1 MNKFYRKALLLA
13 LFWLCGSA
21 AVMAQT
27 TSVSGTVKDGGTGDA
42 LAGVNIVVKGRVI
55 GTISNTN
62 GEYNLK
68 VNQAPP
74 FTLVFSFIGFSTQ
87 EIEIKDANT
96 TLDVNLEEQTL
107 LGQEVVVSASRVE
120 ESILKSP
127 VTVEKMDLLTI
138 RQAAT
143 PDFYDAL
150 ANVKGVQTNSGS
162 LNLTSINTRGFATI
176 ANVRFVQLVDGM
188 DTQAPLLNFPT
199 GNIIGIGELDA
210 ESVELVPGAASALYG
225 PNAFNGIL
233 IMKSKSPF
241 EYQGL
246 SAQVKGG
253 VTSSDAGGSDPFVQ
267 YSIRYAKAFNNKFA
281 FKLNF
286 SMLNATDWLSND
298 YRTSRTN
305 PESTTDLSGTKDF
318 DGLNLYGDEF
328 RIAVPVP
335 SIGTITRTGFRE
347 EDMLNAF
354 SDSRDAESIKG
365 DAALHYRISD
375 KIEAIY
381 NYRYGGGGSIYQGT
395 EKYVLRD
402 FSQQFH
408 KLELK
413 GENFFVRG
421 YQTATDAGK
430 SYNLS
435 ALGAFANET
444 VSPSATNW
452 VPDYVVAMQ
461 GYIPGV
467 AAGNHDAARAYAD
480 RNRPDPGTPEYNDLM
495 QLVRNNFFQRNPTG
509 SWTDPNGGSHPASGG
524 GASFMDN
531 SKLLHAEFNYN
542 FMNQIDWAE
551 LQIGGNVRRYDLFS
565 SGTIF
570 NEAPDDGVNFNRIQI
585 DEFGAYAQIA
595 KTVADKL
602 KLTGSI
608 RYDKNENFEGQ
619 FTPRLS
625 AVYSV
630 SENHNLRV
638 SFQTGFRNPDT
649 QAQFIYFP
657 SSSGTLLGSTE
668 ANAARYGVHNG
679 GAWTEESYNAFRS
692 PQNGSGTL
700 DPVTGAPV
708 GGNSS
713 LLVTADIPYVQPE
726 RLKSFEV
733 GYKGVVSKK
742 LLVDWNFYYTTY
754 QDFIGGQIVAVKAPT
769 THQGNPVPAG
779 ALYSLYNNSLENV
792 NSFGSGIGFTYSLP
806 RNFSLNGSYSYA
818 TFEANESADFR
829 AGFNTPENKFNVG
842 IGNRKLF
849 KDFGFNINF
858 RWQEGFLW
866 QSTYGVWNVPEF
878 GVLDAQINYKL
889 SALRSMVKVGATNL
903 GGGDYRTNLGAPFVG
918 QMYYISLTFDE
929 FFK

>member
-1 MNKFYRKALLLA
+1 MNKLYRKALLLA
-13 LFWLCGSA
+13 LFWLCGA
-21 AVMAQT
+21 AALMAQT

-55 GTISNTN
+55 GTISNTS
-62 GEYNLK
+62 GEYSLK

-74 FTLVFSFIGFSTQ
+74 FTLVFSFIGFATQ

-96 TLDVNLEEQTL
+96 PALDINLEEQTL

-127 VTVEKMDLLTI
+127 VTVEKMDILAI
-138 RQAAT
+138 KQAAT

-199 GNIIGIGELDA
+199 GNIIGMGELDT

-241 EYQGL
+241 DYQGL
-246 SAQVKGG
+246 SAQFKGG
-253 VTSSDAGGSDPFVQ
+253 VTNSDAAGSDPFTQ

-286 SMLNATDWLSND
+286 SLLQATDWLSND
-298 YRTSRTN
+298 YKTSRVN
-305 PESTTDLSGTKDF
+305 PESSTDLSGNPNF
-318 DGLNLYGDEF
+318 DGLNLYGDETT
-328 RIAVPVP
+328 IPVP
-335 SIGTITRTGFRE
+335 IGGTFGTLDLRRTGFKE
-347 EDMLNAF
+347 EDILDN
-354 SDSRDAESIKG
+354 RDAKSIKADG
-365 DAALHYRISD
+365 ALHYRITD
-375 KIEAIY
+375 KIEASY
-381 NYRYGGGGSIYQGT
+381 NYRFGGGSSVYQGT
-395 EKYVLRD
+395 EKYALRD
-402 FSQQFH
+402 FTQQFH

-413 GENFFVRG
+413 SDNFFVRAYRTETKDG
-421 YQTATDAGK
+421 D
-430 SYNLS
+430 SWNMS
-435 ALGAFANET
+435 AQGGFANEYY
-444 VSPSATNW
+444 SPTATQW
-452 VPDYVVAMQ
+452 APEYAQRYVLSMQ

-467 AAGNHDAARAYAD
+467 PAGNPAAAHAAARAHAD
-480 RNRPDPGTPEYNDLM
+480 RNRPAVGTPAFTDLM
-495 QLVRNNFFQRNPTG
+495 NQVRTNLFQRTPPG
-509 SWTDPNGGSHPASGG
+509 S
-524 GASFMDN
+524 SFVDN

-542 FMNQIDWAE
+542 FINQIEFAE
-551 LQIGGNVRRYDLFS
+551 VQIGGNVRRYDLFS
-565 SGTIF
+565 DGTVF
-570 NEAPDDGVNFNRIQI
+570 NEGPEDVNNFERIKI

-595 KTVADKL
+595 KTLADKL

-608 RYDKNENFEGQ
+608 RYDKNENFDGQ
-619 FTPRLS
+619 FTPRVS

-630 SENHNLRV
+630 SENHNLRA

-679 GAWTEESYNAFRS
+679 GAWTDESYSAFRAS
-692 PQNGSGTL
+692 GGTL
-700 DPVTGAPV
+700 AADGTPT
-708 GGNSS
+708 GGNSN

-726 RLKSFEV
+726 KLKSFEV
-733 GYKGVVSKK
+733 GYKGVFSKK
-742 LLVDWNFYYTTY
+742 LLVDLNAYYTTY

-769 THQGNPVPAG
+769 THQGNTVAAG
-779 ALYSLYNNSLENV
+779 SLYSLYNNSLENV
-792 NSFGSGIGFTYSLP
+792 TSIGAGLGFTYSLP

-818 TFEANESADFR
+818 TFDANETADFR
-829 AGFNTPENKFNVG
+829 AGFNTPENKISVG
-842 IGNRKLF
+842 IGNRKIVENL
-849 KDFGFNINF
+849 GFNINF
-858 RWQEGFLW
+858 RWQEGYLW
-866 QSTYGVWNVPEF
+866 QSSYGEWNVPEF

-889 SALRSMVKVGATNL
+889 SALRSMIKIGATNL

-929 FFK
+929 FLK

>member
-1 MNKFYRKALLLA
+1 MNKLYRKALLPA

-21 AVMAQT
+21 ALMAQT
-27 TSVSGTVKDGGTGDA
+27 SISGTVKDGTTGDP

-55 GTISNTN
+55 GTISNTS
-62 GEYNLK
+62 GQYSLK
-68 VNQAPP
+68 VNQEPP

-87 EIEIKDANT
+87 EIEVKEANT
-96 TLDVNLEEQTL
+96 TLDVSLEEQTL

-127 VTVEKMDLLTI
+127 VTIEKMDLLAI
-138 RQAAT
+138 KQAAS

-298 YRTSRTN
+298 YKTSRVD
-305 PESTTDLSGTKDF
+305 PESTTDLSGTKNF
-318 DGLNLYGDEF
+318 DGLNLYGDETQ
-328 RIAVPVP
+328 IAVPVP

-354 SDSRDAESIKG
+354 SDGRDAKSIKG
-365 DAALHYRISD
+365 DAALHYRITD

-381 NYRYGGGGSIYQGT
+381 NYRYGGGSSIYQGT

-402 FSQQFH
+402 FTQQFH
-408 KLELK
+408 KLEFK
-413 GENFFVRG
+413 GENFFVRA

-435 ALGAFANET
+435 ALGGYANET
-444 VSPSATNW
+444 YSPSATNW
-452 VPDYVVAMQ
+452 VPDYVIAMQ
-461 GYIPGV
+461 GYIPNV
-467 AAGNHDAARAYAD
+467 AAGDHNAARAYAD
-480 RNRPDPGTPEYNDLM
+480 RNRPQPGTAEYNSLM
-495 QLVRNNFFQRNPTG
+495 ETVRNNYFQRTPTG
-509 SWTDPNGGSHPASGG
+509 TWTDPNGGSHPASGG
-524 GASFMDN
+524 GASFLDN
-531 SKLLHAEFNYN
+531 SKLYHAEFNYN

-570 NEAPDDGVNFNRIQI
+570 NEAPDDGVNFQRIKI
-585 DEFGAYAQIA
+585 DEFGGYAQIA
-595 KTVADKL
+595 KTFADAL
-602 KLTGSI
+602 KLTASL

-619 FTPRLS
+619 VTPRLS
-625 AVYSV
+625 AVYTV
-630 SENHNLRV
+630 SENHNLRA

-679 GAWTEESYNAFRS
+679 GAWTDASYKAYRAS
-692 PQNGSGTL
+692 GGTL
-700 DPVTGAPV
+700 AADGTPT
-708 GGNSS
+708 GGNTS

-726 RLKSFEV
+726 QLKSFEV
-733 GYKGVVSKK
+733 GYKGVFGKK
-742 LLVDWNFYYTTY
+742 LLIDLNGYYTSY
-754 QDFIGGQIVAVKAPT
+754 ENFIGGQIVAVKAPT
-769 THQGNPVPAG
+769 SHQGNAVAAG
-779 ALYSLYNNSLENV
+779 SLYSLYNNSLESV
-792 NSFGSGIGFTYSLP
+792 TSMGAGLGITYSLP
-806 RNFSLNGSYSYA
+806 RNFSINGSYSYA
-818 TFEANESADFR
+818 TFDATETADFR
-829 AGFNTPENKFNVG
+829 AGFNTPENKFN
-842 IGNRKLF
+842 IGLSNRKVVNNL
-849 KDFGFNINF
+849 GFNINF

-866 QSTYGVWNVPEF
+866 QSSYGTWNVPEF
-878 GVLDAQINYKL
+878 GVVDAQLNYKL
-889 SALRSMVKVGATNL
+889 SALRSMVKIGATNL

-918 QMYYISLTFDE
+918 QMYYLSLTFDE
-929 FFK
+929 FLK